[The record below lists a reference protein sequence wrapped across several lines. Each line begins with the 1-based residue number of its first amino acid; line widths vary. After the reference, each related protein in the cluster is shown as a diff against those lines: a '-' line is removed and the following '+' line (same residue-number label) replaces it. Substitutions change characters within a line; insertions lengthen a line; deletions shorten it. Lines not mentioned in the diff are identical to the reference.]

1 MKKRKPKAQAK
12 AQHYQLRWNVFKAV
26 KIVEDFEKKHGKIE
40 IDYLTLR
47 KIYKGNLLEALHFQK
62 IENHQ
67 LYGVT
72 FYADIERQDGSR
84 GTVERGIKLSEKMKF
99 SEFING
105 YPDCYVNHGHGLQA
119 KGWKGA
125 GDYWLSIMDEEFH
138 GDLCHDAWAVANCL
152 VRGAA

>member
-12 AQHYQLRWNVFKAV
+12 AKHYQLRWDVFKAV
-26 KIVEDFEKKHGKIE
+26 EIVEDFEKKHGKIE

-62 IENHQ
+62 IENYQH
-67 LYGVT
+67 YGVT
-72 FYADIERQDGSR
+72 FYADVERQDGSR
-84 GTVERGIKLSEKMKF
+84 GIVERGIKLSEKMKF

-105 YPDCYVNHGHGLQA
+105 YPDCYVNHGHGLQT

-125 GDYWLSIMDEEFH
+125 GDYWLEMMDKEFP
-138 GDLCHDAWAVANCL
+138 DCICHDARATANCL
-152 VRGAA
+152 VKE